1 MADTRKLT
9 LKIVGDAK
17 SALGA
22 LGQMGD
28 ASESFGTKLK
38 GLTKKAGVAF
48 AAIGTGAAVVGKQF
62 VDAASDMQESLS
74 KVNVVF
80 GENAAEVIKFSKTA
94 ATAMGLSSQ
103 QALEA
108 AGTYGNLFQAFGLSR
123 DSATEMSTTLVQLAS
138 DLASFNNVPID
149 DALLALRSGLSGE
162 TEPLKR
168 FGVALNDERL
178 KAEAFAMGIYSG
190 TGALTAGAKAQAA
203 YALIMKDTS
212 LAQGD
217 YARTADG
224 VANRQRTIAAQF
236 KDIQAG
242 IGTALLPA
250 FGAVLNVISTKV
262 IPVFQ
267 EFASVAGE
275 KGLGAAIG
283 MMAGKVKDNAPKLLA
298 GVQELIN
305 KSLDWLIN
313 SGIPQA
319 TAALGKL
326 GEAFV
331 NWIGPRIGPMLLK
344 LQDLYFAIQGWVFN
358 TLLPRLTGLLVR
370 AGGALADWVSNSIP
384 GLVRGLQ
391 TFVTKL
397 GDFIANTAL
406 PRLAEEAKKLGG
418 ALVDWVGPVIR
429 ELPAKLIELAGT
441 IVGTLVSK
449 VIPAILKATPGLL
462 WAMTKWVFS
471 LGIDLIIGVGKAFW
485 ELLKQLPKLAVE
497 LGKGFVS
504 LGKSLMSSLGNGLG
518 EMANWVKD
526 KLIGWVNWLIDKFNS
541 IPVVPNI
548 DKIKT
553 DSYNAADALNTMGTA
568 ASRVAGAA
576 QQVVPGF
583 TSIRQA
589 EAALSQQTN
598 TTSNDLGGLSESLA
612 GGGGGGGGGKGKG
625 KKKSVKD
632 SLKEAQDQFRTF
644 TSALQSVGTAQ
655 KEVTAATKATAAAQ
669 ADLTAKTDAVAKAQA
684 NLEQIARGY
693 GAGSKQAMSAQ
704 QELEQAQ
711 RDQTRAGFA
720 VEQATF
726 AIADA
731 EKSLADARKE
741 NDPQAIR
748 EAEIALAEA
757 KMALVERQ
765 LEQTQAI
772 ADTAAAQTAL
782 NEATNGAATDSTTY
796 KDALTLL
803 NDAQQAQRDAIN
815 NVADAKDREREA
827 TWKLVDAEKA
837 LLELRGKTPSSA
849 ATAALAQYQ
858 ERGGELS
865 AGAALGLQTAKQ
877 TKADFLEMVNK
888 QFGASWKSVNEYIK
902 AGKGVKQEANRKK
915 RYNEFADQNGLP
927 KLAKGGIVTS
937 PTFALLGEKGPEA
950 VIPLPAQGTGG
961 DVYNIYINSK
971 IADETL
977 PDLLVAELRKFNRRS
992 GAINI
997 QVA

>member
-168 FGVALNDERL
+168 FGVALNDARL
-178 KAEAFAMGIYSG
+178 KEEALRMGIYKG
-190 TGALTAGAKAQAA
+190 TGTLSAAQKAQAA
-203 YALIMKDTS
+203 YSLIMKDTT

-275 KGLGAAIG
+275 KGIGAAVSL
-283 MMAGKVKDNAPKLLA
+283 MAGKVKENAPKLLA
-298 GVQELIN
+298 GIQELIN

-358 TLLPRLTGLLVR
+358 TLLPRLTALLVR
-370 AGGALADWVSNSIP
+370 AGGALADWVSKAIP

-406 PRLAEEAKKLGG
+406 PRLAENAKKLGG

-471 LGIDLIIGVGKAFW
+471 LGIDLIVGVGKAFW

-553 DSYNAADALNTMGTA
+553 DSYNAADALNTMGA
-568 ASRVAGAA
+568 AAGRVAGAA
-576 QQVVPGF
+576 QQVTPGF

-598 TTSNDLGGLSESLA
+598 TTSSDLGGLADSLS
-612 GGGGGGGGGKGKG
+612 GGGGGGGKGKG

-632 SLKEAQDQFRTF
+632 ALKEAQDQFRSF
-644 TSALQSVGTAQ
+644 TGALQSVGTAQ

-669 ADLTAKTDAVAKAQA
+669 ADLTAKTDAVTKAQA
-684 NLEQIARGY
+684 KLEQIARGY
-693 GAGSKQAMSAQ
+693 GAGSNEAKTAQ

-731 EKSLADARKE
+731 EKSLAEARKE

-757 KMALVERQ
+757 KMSLTERQ
-765 LEQTQAI
+765 LEQQQAI

-782 NEATNGAATDSTTY
+782 NEATNGASTESTTY
-796 KDALTLL
+796 KDALATLQE
-803 NDAQQAQRDAIN
+803 AQKAQRDAID
-815 NVADAKDREREA
+815 NVTDAKDREREA

-837 LLELRGKTPSSA
+837 LLELRGKTPSST

-888 QFGASWKSVNEYIK
+888 QFGAKWKSVNEYIK
-902 AGKGVKQEANRKK
+902 AGKSTTQEANRKK
-915 RYNEFADQNGLP
+915 RYNDFADQNGLP
-927 KLAKGGIVTS
+927 KLAKGGIVTR
-937 PTFALLGEKGPEA
+937 PTFALLGERGPEA
-950 VIPLPAQGTGG
+950 VIPLPSQNTGG
-961 DVYNIYINSK
+961 DVYNITINAK